1 MKQRNHLLLAAIAA
15 SLLTACGGDAPDT
28 AEAPEATDV
37 MPKSTSAPEMVPE
50 AVLVEIADED
60 IAKAVDTLSAAELA
74 QHVEVLAS
82 DAFGG
87 RAPFTEGEEKT
98 LSYLETEFEKLGVEP
113 ANSDSYR
120 QLVDLVELTTEP
132 DMELTINAGDNAWEL
147 AYQDQMMAWTKR
159 VVDQVS
165 VDGSEMVFVGYGI
178 VAPEYNWNDYE
189 GLDMTGKTAVILV
202 NDPGYATQDENVFNG
217 NAMTYYGRWT
227 YKYEEAARQGADG
240 AIIIHE
246 TGAAGYPWEVVS
258 GSWAGSQ
265 FDLAAE
271 NDNMHRV
278 KVEGWITQEAARQ
291 LFKET
296 GHDFQALTERAAQ
309 PEFEAVE
316 LGATASIEVANSI
329 RRSQSANIAA
339 KITGSERPD
348 EVFVYMAHWDHL
360 GTGTGDGDQIFN
372 GAVDNATGTAA
383 LLEMAQA
390 FKALPRAPKRSILFL
405 AVTAEESGLLGSAHY
420 AANPLF
426 PLNQTVGGV
435 NIDAMNVVGP
445 MKDIVV
451 VGYGNSELEDILAEE
466 ASKQSR
472 SLTQEPTPEKGYFFR
487 SDHFN
492 FAKKGVP
499 VLYAEGGT
507 VHTEKG
513 DQFVTDANAD
523 YTSNRY
529 HKPSDEFSD
538 AWDLRGAIADMAL
551 YFNVGLTVAES
562 DSWPNWYEGTAF
574 RGIRDA
580 SMASK

>member
-1 MKQRNHLLLAAIAA
+1 MDKLTKSLVCALLAIIATGCSENSSDKVTGNQPPSA
-15 SLLTACGGDAPDT
+15 DM
-28 AEAPEATDV
+28 AEKPIE
-37 MPKSTSAPEMVPE
+37 P
-50 AVLVEIADED
+50 VEITEADIES
-60 IAKAVDTLSAAELA
+60 AVETLNGPDLA
-74 QHVEVLAS
+74 RHVEVLAS
-82 DAFGG
+82 DEFGG

-98 LSYLETEFEKLGVEP
+98 LAYLEDEFKKLGVEP
-113 ANSDSYR
+113 ANGDSYR
-120 QLVDLVELTTEP
+120 QLVDLVELTSDP
-132 DMELTINAGDNAWEL
+132 NMQLTVSAGDSMWEL

-159 VVDQVS
+159 VVDEVS
-165 VDGSEMVFVGYGI
+165 MQDSELVFVGYGI
-178 VAPEYNWNDYE
+178 VAPEYNWNDYD

-258 GSWAGSQ
+258 GSWAGAQ

-278 KVEGWITQEAARQ
+278 KVEGWITQEVAKE
-291 LFKET
+291 LFTET
-296 GHDFQALTERAAQ
+296 GHDFEALTARAAK
-309 PEFEAVE
+309 PEFGAVP
-316 LGATASIEVANSI
+316 LGASASITVKNGI

-348 EVFVYMAHWDHL
+348 EVFAYMGHWDHL
-360 GTGTGDGDQIFN
+360 GIGSGDGDQIFN

-383 LLEMAQA
+383 LLEMAKA
-390 FKALPRAPKRSILFL
+390 FKSLPRAPKRTILFL

-420 AANPLF
+420 ATNPLF

-435 NIDAMNVVGP
+435 NIDAMNVIGP
-445 MKDIVV
+445 MNDIVV
-451 VGYGNSELEDILAEE
+451 VGFGNSELEDILARH
-466 ASKQSR
+466 AGKQSR
-472 SLTQEPTPEKGYFFR
+472 TLTQEPTPEKGYFFR

-507 VHTEKG
+507 SHTEEG
-513 DQFVTDANAD
+513 EDYVTEAAAD
-523 YTSNRY
+523 YTANRY
-529 HKPSDEFSD
+529 HKPGDEYDPS
-538 AWDLRGAIADMAL
+538 WDLRGAVLDMAL
-551 YFNVGLTVAES
+551 YFTIGLEVAES
-562 DSWPNWYEGTAF
+562 ESWPNWYEGTAF

-580 SMASK
+580 SMAAK